1 MDDINILEKQA
12 DILMQNVAGWEN
24 SVIEHIGKRIGKIGG
39 MTPADVKMLNNIA
52 DVTQDMDEVIKELAH
67 VTGLNIAQIEE
78 MYGNTLAEHHLENN
92 PLYDFRGKVF
102 VPFAENKELQSLVRA
117 YAKTTAGTMLNLSK
131 TKGLCIL
138 NEYGRPIALKKYYND
153 ILDKAVMQVAS
164 GATDFH
170 TAMRQSITA
179 LGGSGLRV
187 DYGGG
192 ITRRLDTVVRQT
204 VLWGAK
210 QAFNEYSDMIGEELG
225 CDGIEI
231 DYHRNPRPSHEFM
244 QGKQYVLGKA
254 RKINGVYFESADEAL
269 ERLEDYNCYH
279 FKTPIICGI
288 SEPAY
293 DEQELKRM
301 REEDAK
307 EYTLDGKSQ
316 NGYGWSQDMRK
327 LETYMREQKRIKV
340 AAKASGDSLL
350 VRKCNERIKAAQ
362 AKYEQI
368 SEATGIRQDPSRFT
382 IPRQP
387 RSVKDVL
394 TSYNQSGIIKASET
408 PEYMRAQFPKG
419 FVDETCPGELI
430 SIEKLN
436 RFYQLAKEQGIKF
449 DESLGKYGG
458 FDKYRGDFSVLEDA
472 ITSISYN
479 KKEMSRILKNKN
491 VLLRYD
497 DVKSYDGAIDV
508 NAFAMVKSRT
518 ITLNR
523 FMYDD
528 TDFLKKQY
536 QKSVEDGIFTP
547 DTDYKNVIDHEMG
560 HILNN
565 FDNRIVKR
573 MRRIIEKEAEIANMS
588 FNNFVESKISIQAVW
603 GDEIIAEINAMRNGK
618 TTDFAKK
625 IWKEAFLE

>member
-1 MDDINILEKQA
+1 MDDINILENQA

-24 SVIEHIGKRIGKIGG
+24 SVIEHIGNRIGKIGG

-52 DVTQDMDEVIKELAH
+52 AVTQDMDEIMKELAH

-78 MYGNTLAEHHLENN
+78 MYGNTLAEHHLKNN
-92 PLYDFRGKVF
+92 PIYDFRNKAF

-179 LGGSGLRV
+179 LGGSGVRV

-307 EYTLDGKSQ
+307 EYTIEGKSQ
-316 NGYGWSQDMRK
+316 NGYAWSQDMRK

-340 AAKASGDSLL
+340 AAQSSGDKML

-368 SEATGIRQDPSRFT
+368 SEVTGIRQDPSRFT
-382 IPRQP
+382 IPREP
-387 RSVKDVL
+387 RKINDVL
-394 TSYNQSGIIKASET
+394 TSKNRSGIINIENENGEHFTSSSKFFVKKGLTQSREFVSKIQSLTDDKNLQREFYQEIKEMLVHRSGTNGEDLKLYNPRLKKWYRSTKGIGKGYPAYNDEILTGIKEANRNELIAFHNHPEGMPPSAGDLNTALQNGYLKAYTIGHNGNIFEYSA
-408 PEYMRAQFPKG
+408 PEYEIDIAMYESRISKHTGNNLSNFDAQ
-419 FVDETCPGELI
+419 
-430 SIEKLN
+430 
-436 RFYQLAKEQGIKF
+436 IKA
-449 DESLGKYGG
+449 
-458 FDKYRGDFSVLEDA
+458 LED
-472 ITSISYN
+472 IKDLYN
-479 KKEMSRILKNKN
+479 FTYRE
-491 VLLRYD
+491 VL
-497 DVKSYDGAIDV
+497 S
-508 NAFAMVKSRT
+508 NA
-518 ITLNR
+518 
-523 FMYDD
+523 
-528 TDFLKKQY
+528 
-536 QKSVEDGIFTP
+536 
-547 DTDYKNVIDHEMG
+547 
-560 HILNN
+560 
-565 FDNRIVKR
+565 
-573 MRRIIEKEAEIANMS
+573 
-588 FNNFVESKISIQAVW
+588 
-603 GDEIIAEINAMRNGK
+603 
-618 TTDFAKK
+618 
-625 IWKEAFLE
+625 